1 MNKDK
6 KIDIAELVCNLTRY
20 CNIKEEYFASS
31 FNLSPTQV
39 RVLKLFTYTNSY
51 SIKELCSHLQL
62 SNGRITQIITT
73 LENKNIL
80 YRKIDKKDKRNVI
93 VLLKPKSKTY
103 INNILKNY
111 EELHKILLSEVPE
124 NETNKII
131 ESLKILNNIL
141 ERWIKEK

>member
-20 CNIKEEYFASS
+20 CNIKEEYFASL

-39 RVLKLFTYTNSY
+39 RVLKLFTHTNSY
-51 SIKELCSHLQL
+51 SIKELCSLLQL
-62 SNGRITQIITT
+62 SNGRITQIITS
-73 LENKNIL
+73 LEKKNIL
-80 YRKIDKKDKRNVI
+80 YRKTDQKDKRNVI

-111 EELHKILLSEVPE
+111 EGLHNILLSEVTE
-124 NETNKII
+124 KETNKII
-131 ESLKILNNIL
+131 ESLNILNNIL